1 MLGLNFRVLLA
12 SLALSGLLFIDHGA
26 GAQTPSPSLLILNK
40 EDNALVI
47 VNPSNLKIVGSVPVG
62 NAPHEVAVSSDGKI
76 AVVANYG
83 NQEPGNSLSVIDL
96 QSQKELHRVD
106 LGELRRPHGL
116 EFHDGKFYFTCE
128 VNKLVARYD
137 PTTNTVD
144 WKFETGQETT
154 HMIAIASDGN
164 HFFTANIRANTISL
178 IERPADNAGW
188 KQIVIPV
195 GKGPEGM
202 DISPDGKQLWAAN
215 SADGSVSIIDIASKK
230 VVETIPVQTK
240 HSNRLKFTRDGKL
253 ALISDPEANEV
264 IVLDVASR
272 KITKKIPVG
281 NSPEGILVAPD
292 GDRAF
297 LAVTGD
303 NKVVVLD
310 LKTLSIAGQIS
321 PGKGPDG
328 MAWAK

>member
-1 MLGLNFRVLLA
+1 MRGLIFRTLLA
-12 SLALSGLLFIDHGA
+12 CLALAGLLLPAHEVY
-26 GAQTPSPSLLILNK
+26 AQTPSPALLILNK

-47 VNPSNLKIVGSVPVG
+47 VNPANLKVVGSIPVG
-62 NAPHEVAVSSDGKI
+62 NAPHEVAVSGDGKI

-83 NQEPGNSLSVIDL
+83 DQQAGNSLSVIDL
-96 QSQKELHRVD
+96 KSQKELQRVD
-106 LGELRRPHGL
+106 LGELHRPHGL
-116 EFHDGKFYFTCE
+116 EFYDGKFYFTCE
-128 VNKLVARYD
+128 ANKLIARYD
-137 PTTNTVD
+137 PATNSVD

-154 HMIAIASDGN
+154 HMVALASDGN
-164 HFFTANIRANTISL
+164 RIFTANIRANTISL
-178 IERPADNAGW
+178 IERPSANADW
-188 KQIVIPV
+188 KQTVIPV

-202 DISPDGKQLWAAN
+202 DISPDGKQLWVGN
-215 SADGSVSIIDIASKK
+215 SADGNVSIIDIASKK
-230 VVETIPVQTK
+230 VVETVPVQTK

-264 IVLDVASR
+264 LVLDVASR
-272 KITKKIPVG
+272 KIAKKIPVG

-292 GDRAF
+292 GTRAF

-303 NKVVVLD
+303 NKVLVLD
-310 LKTLSIAGQIS
+310 LKTLSITGQIS